1 MDSFTA
7 AIQIPHPL
15 SDKDWE
21 ILKPRLLAQ
30 RGMAEKKEQDRP
42 QKINALQGKSDERLQ
57 QESRMKEAKASLER
71 EWDDA
76 QQPVRDQVALY
87 AQEVI
92 DKDWKGGSAVTKD
105 KCPRFAAD
113 VLIQVRK
120 KFYAHIK
127 EEDTLARASG
137 KPIKVD
143 PPNAPPTRILTLENL
158 KWVFNVKV
166 KPLTEKYHQREIF
179 LCNGSGCEK
188 NFKYYALEGV
198 IQHYAAKHTTDL
210 SRGSMVVYWRAE
222 WPEKPP
228 FQPNPDVPRGKPHK
242 AGHSAQA
249 SGTGHYLMTP
259 EQRHRT
265 LGDHQSPRPYG
276 PSPFRAPYPYS
287 QGPYQPPSP
296 SISPYFPAS
305 NAGYVYPPP
314 PTANPTT
321 SYESNTS
328 QLTYASPHMSQA
340 RPANHQSLDSRPPQA
355 HSSSGQG
362 TSVQTHVMGSESVR
376 DANVNLSD
384 YRKQLDELAR
394 AAREVWNA
402 TTKVKNLQ
410 NCVRAYVLIFHV
422 IISIRRRFGHDP
434 TIALF
439 VDGLNNH
446 PKMKPIQSLSG
457 VACKIC
463 TEQFHK
469 AKTRKGWPRPTH
481 TYHLPALVSHF
492 QSMHLEHDRRRSGV
506 DSQREGALTSNW
518 GADMVF
524 LPSPSFVKTFL
535 HGLDRKNPK
544 SRLLV
549 EAFHE
554 GMPLRLDPPA
564 TDTHTEAR
572 PLVQTNKSSGPH
584 HPPSQPSI
592 APPSRRVDDTSTS
605 PKQYPSTQADHQPPT
620 RYTMPQSSRPAREL
634 SEDRRAHE
642 AQHEHRGV
650 VSQGNNRDSLVNLAD
665 RDFAQSGLAYDAPQ
679 VPDSGDGNVYH
690 VSRVQP
696 LAQQRYQARFDGP
709 KSGTPVQGS
718 TADLYDAYGRR
729 YVRHS
734 PNLYEARPLPQLASR
749 NAQMELRPRHDEL
762 GHPDKSGLP
771 EDKVHVKKEHDEEA
785 SAADRFL
792 DSLAVGQELE
802 TDRHQSNGSHSEIK
816 PERTSSHQGRHD
828 FCVVEDL
835 QRPHYV
841 HYGGPTEHVS
851 RGSPASYADGTWVRG
866 AHGPHEG
873 EIRLEPHDQVRPT
886 FRRSPDVVHVRYSRK
901 VSGVSEVRRSGSRFE
916 RYEAQRQESLRPR
929 SRSPSMQEGVIH
941 DGHFPDEPSSQHP
954 VRPRS
959 VYGDHGH
966 PRHQRV
972 EMAAYSRA
980 APAEVYRYV
989 EDVSMEPYYDDTI
1002 EYVPPSATR
1011 YVERT
1016 LPHDPPRTAPYEV
1029 VYTAQDHADL
1039 AHGGRGASPISQ
1051 SAGDVPRRVG
1061 QYH

>member
-15 SDKDWE
+15 RDEDWE
-21 ILKPRLLAQ
+21 VLKPRLLAQ
-30 RGMAEKKEQDRP
+30 RAMAEKKEQERLLEIRTP
-42 QKINALQGKSDERLQ
+42 QGKSDEHWPH
-57 QESRMKEAKASLER
+57 EFRMKEAKTFQER

-76 QQPVRDQVALY
+76 QQPIRDKLAVY

-127 EEDTLARASG
+127 EQDALAKASG
-137 KPIKVD
+137 KQIKAD
-143 PPNAPPTRILTLENL
+143 PPNAPPTRMLTLENL

-188 NFKYYALEGV
+188 NPKYYALEGV
-198 IQHYAAKHTTDL
+198 IQHYAAKHTSDL

-228 FQPNPDVPRGKPHK
+228 FQPNPDALRSKAHK
-242 AGHSAQA
+242 AGHSAQT
-249 SGTGHYLMTP
+249 SGPGHYLMTP

-305 NAGYVYPPP
+305 HAGYVYPPP
-314 PTANPTT
+314 QTAIPTT
-321 SYESNTS
+321 SYESNAP
-328 QLTYASPHMSQA
+328 QPTYASPHMGQA

-355 HSSSGQG
+355 PASTGQG
-362 TSVQTHVMGSESVR
+362 ASSQAHMAGSESVR

-402 TTKVKNLQ
+402 TAKVKNLQ
-410 NCVRAYVLIFHV
+410 NCVRAYVMIFHV
-422 IISIRRRFGHDP
+422 ITSIRRRFGHDP

-457 VACKIC
+457 LACKIC

-469 AKTRKGWPRPTH
+469 AKTRKGWPRPAH
-481 TYHLPALVSHF
+481 TYHLSALVSHF

-506 DSQREGALTSNW
+506 DSQREGVSALNW

-524 LPSPSFVKTFL
+524 LPPPNYIKKFL
-535 HGLDRKNPK
+535 NGLDRKNPK
-544 SRLLV
+544 SHLLV

-554 GMPLRLDPPA
+554 GMPLRLDPPPSGS
-564 TDTHTEAR
+564 HSEAQ
-572 PLVQTNKSSGPH
+572 PLGQTNQSHDFHNLSG
-584 HPPSQPSI
+584 QPSLA
-592 APPSRRVDDTSTS
+592 APSGHADDASTG
-605 PKQYPSTQADHQPPT
+605 PKQYPPAQANSQLPSRYDLPQAAHPT
-620 RYTMPQSSRPAREL
+620 R
-634 SEDRRAHE
+634 EDCIPHQE
-642 AQHEHRGV
+642 QHEQRGV
-650 VSQGNNRDSLVNLAD
+650 DSQGHHRDNLVNLTD
-665 RDFAQSGLAYDAPQ
+665 RDFAQSGLAYNVPQ
-679 VPDSGDGNVYH
+679 VPDSGDGHIYH
-690 VSRVQP
+690 VSRVLP
-696 LAQQRYQARFDGP
+696 LVHQRYQAGFDGS
-709 KSGTPVQGS
+709 KSAVPIQAS
-718 TADLYDAYGRR
+718 SADLFDAYGHR

-734 PNLYEARPLPQLASR
+734 PSLYDARSLPQPATR
-749 NAQMELRPRHDEL
+749 GGQMEPRTHHDDL
-762 GHPDKSGLP
+762 GHHDKSGLP
-771 EDKVHVKKEHDEEA
+771 EVRVKKEHDEET

-792 DSLAVGQELE
+792 DSLAVAQELE
-802 TDRHQSNGSHSEIK
+802 TDRHQGNGSRPEIK
-816 PERTSSHQGRHD
+816 LERASSHQGRHD
-828 FCVVEDL
+828 SRAVDDL
-835 QRPHYV
+835 QRPHYAP
-841 HYGGPTEHVS
+841 YGGPTEYVAK
-851 RGSPASYADGTWVRG
+851 GSPASYTDGTWMRG
-866 AHGPHEG
+866 AHGPREG
-873 EIRLEPHDQVRPT
+873 EVRLEPHDSVRPT
-886 FRRSPDVVHVRYSRK
+886 FRHSPDVVHVRYARK
-901 VSGVSEVRRSGSRFE
+901 VTGGSEVRRSSSRFE

-929 SRSPSMQEGVIH
+929 SPSPSMQEGVIH
-941 DGHFPDEPSSQHP
+941 DGHFPDEPGSQHP

-959 VYGDHGH
+959 VYGEHGRS
-966 PRHQRV
+966 RHHRV
-972 EMAAYSRA
+972 EMASYSRA
-980 APAEVYRYV
+980 APPEVYRYV
-989 EDVSMEPYYDDTI
+989 EDVGTEPYYDDTI

-1016 LPHDPPRTAPYEV
+1016 LPHEPPRTAAYEA
-1029 VYTAQDHADL
+1029 VYTAPDQADL
-1039 AHGGRGASPISQ
+1039 AHGGRGPSPVTQ
-1051 SAGDVPRRVG
+1051 NDVQRRMG